1 MEVIRHTTELRHYSS
16 VNELSKPHAALLAE
30 AARVA
35 GQAYAPY
42 SSYQVGCAIELANG
56 EIICGSN
63 QENAS
68 FPAGTCAER
77 SALFYAGS
85 RYPGVAIV
93 RVAVTTLFPAADPVA
108 PCGICRQA
116 LLEYENRQDHPIEL
130 LMSHPGGRVYVSDSV
145 ANILPVF
152 FRYKK

>member
-42 SSYQVGCAIELANG
+42 SNYQVGCAIELANG

-68 FPAGTCAER
+68 FPAGT
-77 SALFYAGS
+77 
-85 RYPGVAIV
+85 
-93 RVAVTTLFPAADPVA
+93 
-108 PCGICRQA
+108 
-116 LLEYENRQDHPIEL
+116 
-130 LMSHPGGRVYVSDSV
+130 
-145 ANILPVF
+145 
-152 FRYKK
+152 